1 MIFKFSNPQIYDKF
15 VYLCEN
21 FDSMLED
28 FRLKVFIT
36 LASAK
41 SFTKAAAQLGVSQ
54 PAVSQHVSELEKQL
68 NVKLFERQRGETVLT
83 SAGRV
88 FLSYAGRIL
97 SDYHDIEVLFAP
109 VEARIV
115 KVAASEEIYDYLV
128 SDMFADFITV
138 HPQVTFMKSFQEDA
152 DLVVSLVPDNKKRG
166 TFALSFSPSESFAT
180 TKVYRVLS
188 ESFKPS
194 FK

>member
-1 MIFKFSNPQIYDKF
+1 MIFKFSNLQIYDKF

-68 NVKLFERQRGETVLT
+68 NVKLFERLRGETVLT
-83 SAGRV
+83 PAGRV

-97 SDYHDIEVLFAP
+97 SDYRDIEVLFAP
-109 VEARIV
+109 VEAKIV

-138 HPQVTFMKSFQEDA
+138 HPQVTFMKSFPDDA
-152 DLVVSLVPDNKKRG
+152 DLTVSLAPDPKKRG
-166 TFALSFSPSESFAT
+166 TFALSFSPSESFVT

>member
-1 MIFKFSNPQIYDKF
+1 MIFKFSNLQIYDKF
-15 VYLCEN
+15 VYLCEK

-68 NVKLFERQRGETVLT
+68 NVKLFERLRGETLLT
-83 SAGRV
+83 PAGRV

-97 SDYHDIEVLFAP
+97 SDYHDVEVLFAS
-109 VEARIV
+109 VEARVV

-138 HPQVTFMKSFQEDA
+138 HPQVTFIKSFPDDA
-152 DLVVSLVPDNKKRG
+152 DLTVSLAADPQKRG
-166 TFALSFSPSESFAT
+166 TFALSFSPSESFAVS
-180 TKVYRVLS
+180 KVYRTLS
-188 ESFKPS
+188 EFFEPTLK
-194 FK
+194 